1 MKLFKKNNIP
11 NMKDEQKPHQLP
23 RTRSIMKVI
32 SLDESL
38 HHSNISNISKS
49 TCRLSSCNSSSA
61 LDRSVSF
68 HNVEIREYNMTIGDN
83 PSARMGPPVGISW
96 EHRNEV
102 SMPLNDYED
111 GRGERRTQQEMIITR
126 ERKYDII
133 KESGVPNREIAST
146 VRKTNKIKNQR
157 MQTVNNATSFSKFE
171 EAFESAMRKGKRF
184 LLRRNSDSKWW
195 AKWKEDNQD
204 LLDVSV
210 HNGKMNR
217 LIDSNH
223 ALSRISSER
232 SPSDEEMSEISTT
245 SSAGFVSVKSHIKPI
260 IISEEEENDLIPS
273 FVSSYAPVL
282 TSAS

>member
-1 MKLFKKNNIP
+1 
-11 NMKDEQKPHQLP
+11 
-23 RTRSIMKVI
+23 MKVI

-38 HHSNISNISKS
+38 HHSNISKS

-111 GRGERRTQQEMIITR
+111 GRGERRTQQEMIITK

-232 SPSDEEMSEISTT
+232 SPSDEEMSEISTI

-273 FVSSYAPVL
+273 VVSSYAPVL